1 MKTNTSLCQTQG
13 SLLSQG
19 NNAALTNNPCKLNKL
34 VKPMLSTLFLATAVA
49 VGIPTALAARPTG
62 LPVIDKAYNA
72 KVNQVGSRLTITS
85 DKNKN
90 NALLLWNSFNVNSNK
105 TVEFAID
112 GVQANSKPVS
122 FLNVVTGPGRSN
134 IDGSI
139 LDVNNHN
146 GKVNFYLINPNGIN
160 VSKSAVFINMNQ
172 VYLGTQ
178 KVSQK
183 LLDQFKNGA
192 APAIEMAAL
201 PNNKGMGK
209 VSLIG
214 TVKADNLKIN
224 GSQIVIAD
232 ASNIVTAD
240 RQGSV
245 ELHSSTNR
253 IDVGGAKQDKASFE
267 KRINGSQIV
276 IADASNIVTADRQG
290 SVELHSS
297 TNRIDVGGA
306 KQDKASF
313 EKRSGLNGVSGK
325 QVKASGAHDNGQYVE
340 HFDQK
345 AIYSIPLLDN
355 PYDSNTFDEIAND
368 LNGNY
373 WLADDL
379 VVGANDRLIGDQA
392 FTGKIDGAFHTIKFT
407 GELSKNGQSADYG
420 VFGKLDGA
428 HIANLKVMSEKL
440 VVKDDLKGSKI
451 NLGVVAGTIKDST
464 LHNVEVVDFNYSFAQ
479 GLVSADSALGA
490 LAGKSEGKNTF
501 SNVLS
506 YYDVATQDMLGQKAA
521 LGQLKYIGSLVG
533 NNEGTINTN
542 LLVSGI
548 SQAKSQYKLNA
559 IAMGNKQ
566 DVSSDINSAYDK
578 ALHALMAQGKSK
590 QQAEAEL
597 NSTYAFS
604 LLEQGGKSTVVF
616 GANKG
621 FLKPFFIED
630 FNFTYD
636 GKIHNYE
643 DLVNNEGFKLE
654 NLLSKN
660 NTLNYAQKD
669 AGNYGFNF
677 VTRAENQDLG
687 HEYFFS
693 YQYAGDTWDQSQG
706 GSLALQNRS
715 NRADALMG
723 VGTLNINKKTISLEL
738 KDQTI
743 EHDGKPNLEINRDT
757 INNYD
762 QVIGSLVHGDKI
774 DDLHLS
780 LQLNG
785 STISASANSNNYEVV
800 IKDGVLTKKPAP
812 VPTVHGDK
820 IDDLH
825 LSLQLNG
832 STISASANSNNYEV
846 VIKDGVLT
854 KKPAPVPTPDPLPQ
868 PQPEEKPE
876 VNPNPLPQ
884 EPEFN
889 PQDKPND
896 DSNKS
901 FADLVG
907 AQSKCQNC
915 SHYEQ
920 DKFLPFAWLM
930 DNSYVSLAGLDFSE
944 MVFSYLD
951 PDYDESSI
959 FMPNNNKL
967 VAYNDVDLTM
977 STTKENFKLMNS
989 TVEEHSLAN
998 KLSQLA
1004 MEIKHKAEYVL
1015 SMIANKGEHK
1025 DTLDSSSQ
1033 DLAKAA
1039 NEAPSKQN
1047 ADDLIG

>member
-1 MKTNTSLCQTQG
+1 MKTNTSLCQPQG

-19 NNAALTNNPCKLNKL
+19 NDAAPTNNPCKLNKL

-112 GVQANSKPVS
+112 GVQANTKPVS

-178 KVSQK
+178 KVSKQ
-183 LLDQFKNGA
+183 LLERFKDGA

-214 TVKADNLKIN
+214 TVKADNLKVN

-240 RQGSV
+240 RQGS
-245 ELHSSTNR
+245 
-253 IDVGGAKQDKASFE
+253 I
-267 KRINGSQIV
+267 
-276 IADASNIVTADRQG
+276 
-290 SVELHSS
+290 ELHSS

-355 PYDSNTFDEIAND
+355 PYDSNNFDEISND

-379 VVGANDRLIGDQA
+379 VVGANDRLVGDKA
-392 FTGKIDGAFHTIKFT
+392 FKGEIDGAFHTIKFT
-407 GELSKNGQSADYG
+407 GELSKNGQSSDYG

-451 NLGVVAGTIKDST
+451 NLGAVAGTIKDST

-521 LGQLKYIGSLVG
+521 LGQLQYIGSLVG

-578 ALHALMAQGKSK
+578 ALQALMAQGKSK

-604 LLEQGGKSTVVF
+604 LLEKGGKSTVVF

-660 NTLNYAQKD
+660 NTLHYAQKD

-812 VPTVHGDK
+812 VPT
-820 IDDLH
+820 
-825 LSLQLNG
+825 
-832 STISASANSNNYEV
+832 
-846 VIKDGVLT
+846 
-854 KKPAPVPTPDPLPQ
+854 PDPLPQPQPQPEPQPLPQ

-989 TVEEHSLAN
+989 TLEEHSLAN

-1015 SMIANKGEHK
+1015 SMIAKKGEHK
-1025 DTLDSSSQ
+1025 DTLDSASQ

-1039 NEAPSKQN
+1039 NEAPSKQK

>member
-19 NNAALTNNPCKLNKL
+19 NDAAPTNNPCKLNKL

-112 GVQANSKPVS
+112 GVQANTKPVS

-178 KVSQK
+178 KVSKQ
-183 LLDQFKNGA
+183 LLERFKDGA

-209 VSLIG
+209 VTLIG

-240 RQGSV
+240 RQGS
-245 ELHSSTNR
+245 
-253 IDVGGAKQDKASFE
+253 I
-267 KRINGSQIV
+267 
-276 IADASNIVTADRQG
+276 
-290 SVELHSS
+290 ELHSS

-355 PYDSNTFDEIAND
+355 PYDSNNFYEIAND
-368 LNGNY
+368 LNGKY

-379 VVGANDRLIGDQA
+379 VVEANDRLVGDQA

-451 NLGVVAGTIKDST
+451 NLGAVAGTIKDST

-521 LGQLKYIGSLVG
+521 LGQLQYIGSLVG

-548 SQAKSQYKLNA
+548 SQAKSQYKINA

-578 ALHALMAQGKSK
+578 ALQALMAQGKSK
-590 QQAEAEL
+590 QQAETEL

-636 GKIHNYE
+636 GKHHNYE

-660 NTLNYAQKD
+660 NNLNYAQKD

-677 VTRAENQDLG
+677 VTRVENQDLG

-706 GSLALQNRS
+706 GSLALQNRT

-762 QVIGSLVHGDKI
+762 QVIGSLVR
-774 DDLHLS
+774 
-780 LQLNG
+780 
-785 STISASANSNNYEVV
+785 
-800 IKDGVLTKKPAP
+800 
-812 VPTVHGDK
+812 GDK

-854 KKPAPVPTPDPLPQ
+854 KKPAPVPTPDPLPQPQPQPEPQPLPQ

-989 TVEEHSLAN
+989 TLEEHSLAN

-1015 SMIANKGEHK
+1015 SMIAKKGEHK
-1025 DTLDSSSQ
+1025 DTLDSASQ

>member
-1 MKTNTSLCQTQG
+1 
-13 SLLSQG
+13 
-19 NNAALTNNPCKLNKL
+19 
-34 VKPMLSTLFLATAVA
+34 MLSTLFLATAVA
-49 VGIPTALAARPTG
+49 VGMPTALAARPIG
-62 LPVIDKAYNA
+62 LPVIDKAHNA
-72 KVNQVGSRLTITS
+72 HISQDHTSLTITS
-85 DKNKN
+85 EKDKN
-90 NALLLWNSFNVNSNK
+90 NALLLWKNFNVQGGKSVK
-105 TVEFAID
+105 FAID
-112 GVQANSKPVS
+112 GVQANTKPVS

-134 IDGSI
+134 IDGNVV
-139 LDVNNHN
+139 DVSNIT

-160 VSKSAVFINMNQ
+160 VSESANIANMRS

-183 LLDQFKNGA
+183 FLNQFKNGA

-209 VSLIG
+209 VTLIG
-214 TVKADNLKIN
+214 TVKADNLK
-224 GSQIVIAD
+224 
-232 ASNIVTAD
+232 
-240 RQGSV
+240 
-245 ELHSSTNR
+245 
-253 IDVGGAKQDKASFE
+253 
-267 KRINGSQIV
+267 INGSQIV

-325 QVKASGAHDNGQYVE
+325 QVKASGAHDKDLYVE

-355 PYDSNTFDEIAND
+355 PYDSNNFDEIAND

-379 VVGANDRLIGDQA
+379 VVGANDRLVGDKA

-451 NLGVVAGTIKDST
+451 NLGAVAGTIKDST

-521 LGQLKYIGSLVG
+521 LGQLQYIGSLVG

-578 ALHALMAQGKSK
+578 ALKALMAQGKSK

-660 NTLNYAQKD
+660 NNLNYAQKD

-677 VTRAENQDLG
+677 VTRVENQDLG

-762 QVIGSLVHGDKI
+762 QVIGSLV
-774 DDLHLS
+774 
-780 LQLNG
+780 Q
-785 STISASANSNNYEVV
+785 
-800 IKDGVLTKKPAP
+800 
-812 VPTVHGDK
+812 GDK

-854 KKPAPVPTPDPLPQ
+854 KKPAPVPTPDPLPQPQPQPEPQPLPQ

-1025 DTLDSSSQ
+1025 DTLDSASQ

-1039 NEAPSKQN
+1039 NEAPSKQK
-1047 ADDLIG
+1047 AEDLIG

>member
-1 MKTNTSLCQTQG
+1 
-13 SLLSQG
+13 
-19 NNAALTNNPCKLNKL
+19 
-34 VKPMLSTLFLATAVA
+34 MLSTLFLATAVA
-49 VGIPTALAARPTG
+49 VGMPTALAARPTG
-62 LPVIDKAYNA
+62 LPVIDKAHNA
-72 KVNQVGSRLTITS
+72 HISQDHTSLTITS
-85 DKNKN
+85 EKDKN
-90 NALLLWNSFNVNSNK
+90 NALLLWKNFNVQGGKSVK
-105 TVEFAID
+105 FAID
-112 GVQANSKPVS
+112 GVQANTKPVS

-134 IDGSI
+134 IDGNVV
-139 LDVNNHN
+139 DVSNIT

-160 VSKSAVFINMNQ
+160 VSESANIANMRS

-183 LLDQFKNGA
+183 FLNQFKDGA

-209 VSLIG
+209 VTLIG
-214 TVKADNLKIN
+214 TVKADNLK
-224 GSQIVIAD
+224 
-232 ASNIVTAD
+232 
-240 RQGSV
+240 
-245 ELHSSTNR
+245 
-253 IDVGGAKQDKASFE
+253 
-267 KRINGSQIV
+267 INGSQIV

-325 QVKASGAHDNGQYVE
+325 QVKASGAHDKGQYVE

-345 AIYSIPLLDN
+345 AIYSIPFLDN
-355 PYDSNTFDEIAND
+355 PYDSNNFDEIAND
-368 LNGNY
+368 LNGKY

-379 VVGANDRLIGDQA
+379 VVEANDRLVGDKA
-392 FTGKIDGAFHTIKFT
+392 FKGEIDGAFHTIKFT
-407 GELSKNGQSADYG
+407 GELSKNGQSSDYG

-428 HIANLKVMSEKL
+428 HIANLKFMSEKL

-451 NLGVVAGTIKDST
+451 NLGAVAGTIKDST

-521 LGQLKYIGSLVG
+521 LGQLQYIGSLVG

-578 ALHALMAQGKSK
+578 ALQALMAQGKSK

-604 LLEQGGKSTVVF
+604 LLEKGGKSTVVF

-660 NTLNYAQKD
+660 NNLNYAQKD

-677 VTRAENQDLG
+677 VTRVENQDLG

-706 GSLALQNRS
+706 GSLALQNRT

-743 EHDGKPNLEINRDT
+743 EHDGKPNLEINRNT

-762 QVIGSLVHGDKI
+762 QVIGSLV
-774 DDLHLS
+774 
-780 LQLNG
+780 Q
-785 STISASANSNNYEVV
+785 
-800 IKDGVLTKKPAP
+800 
-812 VPTVHGDK
+812 GDK

-876 VNPNPLPQ
+876 FNPNPLPQ

-1015 SMIANKGEHK
+1015 GMIANKGEHK

>member
-19 NNAALTNNPCKLNKL
+19 NDAAPTNNPCKLNKL

-112 GVQANSKPVS
+112 GVQANTKPVS

-178 KVSQK
+178 KVSQQ
-183 LLDQFKNGA
+183 LLERFKDGA

-209 VSLIG
+209 VTLIG

-240 RQGSV
+240 RQGS
-245 ELHSSTNR
+245 
-253 IDVGGAKQDKASFE
+253 I
-267 KRINGSQIV
+267 
-276 IADASNIVTADRQG
+276 
-290 SVELHSS
+290 ELHSS

-355 PYDSNTFDEIAND
+355 PYDSNNFDEIAND
-368 LNGNY
+368 LNGKY

-379 VVGANDRLIGDQA
+379 VVEANDRLVGDQA

-451 NLGVVAGTIKDST
+451 NLGAVAGTIKDST

-521 LGQLKYIGSLVG
+521 LGQLQYIGSLVG

-578 ALHALMAQGKSK
+578 ALQALMAQGKSK
-590 QQAEAEL
+590 QQAETEL

-706 GSLALQNRS
+706 GSLALQNRT

-812 VPTVHGDK
+812 VPT
-820 IDDLH
+820 
-825 LSLQLNG
+825 
-832 STISASANSNNYEV
+832 
-846 VIKDGVLT
+846 
-854 KKPAPVPTPDPLPQ
+854 PDPLPQPQPQPQPEPQPLPQ

-1025 DTLDSSSQ
+1025 DTLDSVNQ

-1039 NEAPSKQN
+1039 NEAPSKQK

>member
-1 MKTNTSLCQTQG
+1 MKTNPSLCQPQG
-13 SLLSQG
+13 SLLSQV
-19 NNAALTNNPCKLNKL
+19 NDAAPTNNPCKLNKL

-62 LPVIDKAYNA
+62 LPVIDKANNA
-72 KVNQVGSRLTITS
+72 HISQDHTSLTITS
-85 DKNKN
+85 EKDKN
-90 NALLLWNSFNVNSNK
+90 NALLLWKNFNVQGGKSVK
-105 TVEFAID
+105 FAID
-112 GVQANSKPVS
+112 GVQANTKPVS

-134 IDGSI
+134 IDGNVV
-139 LDVNNHN
+139 DVSNIT

-160 VSKSAVFINMNQ
+160 VSESANIANMRS

-178 KVSQK
+178 KVSQQ
-183 LLDQFKNGA
+183 LLDRFKDGA

-209 VSLIG
+209 VTLIG

-240 RQGSV
+240 RQGS
-245 ELHSSTNR
+245 
-253 IDVGGAKQDKASFE
+253 I
-267 KRINGSQIV
+267 
-276 IADASNIVTADRQG
+276 
-290 SVELHSS
+290 ELHSS

-355 PYDSNTFDEIAND
+355 PYDSNNFDEIAND
-368 LNGNY
+368 LNGKY

-379 VVGANDRLIGDQA
+379 VVEANDRLIGDQA

-451 NLGVVAGTIKDST
+451 NLGAVAGTIKDST

-521 LGQLKYIGSLVG
+521 LGQLQYIGSLVG

-578 ALHALMAQGKSK
+578 ALKALMAQGKSK

-660 NTLNYAQKD
+660 NNLNYAQKD

-743 EHDGKPNLEINRDT
+743 EHDGKPNLEINRNT

-762 QVIGSLVHGDKI
+762 QVIGSLVK
-774 DDLHLS
+774 
-780 LQLNG
+780 
-785 STISASANSNNYEVV
+785 
-800 IKDGVLTKKPAP
+800 
-812 VPTVHGDK
+812 GDK

-868 PQPEEKPE
+868 PQPQPEPQPLPQPQPEEKPE

-889 PQDKPND
+889 PQYKPND

-1015 SMIANKGEHK
+1015 SMIANKVEHK
-1025 DTLDSSSQ
+1025 DTLDSASQ

-1039 NEAPSKQN
+1039 NEAPRKQK

>member
-1 MKTNTSLCQTQG
+1 MKTNTPLCQTQG
-13 SLLSQG
+13 SLLSKG
-19 NNAALTNNPCKLNKL
+19 NDAALTNNPCKLNKL

-49 VGIPTALAARPTG
+49 VGMPTALAARPTG
-62 LPVIDKAYNA
+62 LPVIDKANNA
-72 KVNQVGSRLTITS
+72 HISQDHTSLTITS
-85 DKNKN
+85 EKDKN
-90 NALLLWNSFNVNSNK
+90 NALLLWKNFNVQGGKSVK
-105 TVEFAID
+105 FAID
-112 GVQANSKPVS
+112 GVQANTKPVS

-134 IDGSI
+134 IDGNVV
-139 LDVNNHN
+139 DVSNIT

-160 VSKSAVFINMNQ
+160 VSESANIANMRS

-183 LLDQFKNGA
+183 FLNQFKDGA

-209 VSLIG
+209 VTLIG

-267 KRINGSQIV
+267 KR
-276 IADASNIVTADRQG
+276 
-290 SVELHSS
+290 
-297 TNRIDVGGA
+297 
-306 KQDKASF
+306 
-313 EKRSGLNGVSGK
+313 SGLKGVSGK
-325 QVKASGAHDNGQYVE
+325 QVKASGAHDKGEYVE
-340 HFDQK
+340 HFGQK
-345 AIYSIPLLDN
+345 AIYSIPLLDD
-355 PYDSNTFDEIAND
+355 PYDSNNFDEIAND

-379 VVGANDRLIGDQA
+379 VVGANNRLMGDQA

-451 NLGVVAGTIKDST
+451 NLGAVAGTIKDST

-490 LAGKSEGKNTF
+490 LAGKSEGNNTF

-521 LGQLKYIGSLVG
+521 LGQLQNIGSLVG

-548 SQAKSQYKLNA
+548 SQAKSQYQLNA

-578 ALHALMAQGKSK
+578 ALQALMAQGKSK

-636 GKIHNYE
+636 GKHHNYE

-660 NTLNYAQKD
+660 NSLSYAQKD

-677 VTRAENQDLG
+677 VTRSENQDLG

-706 GSLALQNRS
+706 GSLALQNRT

-762 QVIGSLVHGDKI
+762 QVIGSLV
-774 DDLHLS
+774 
-780 LQLNG
+780 Q
-785 STISASANSNNYEVV
+785 
-800 IKDGVLTKKPAP
+800 
-812 VPTVHGDK
+812 GDK

-854 KKPAPVPTPDPLPQ
+854 KKPAPVPTPDPLPQPQPQPQPEPQPLPQ

-944 MVFSYLD
+944 MVISYLD
-951 PDYDESSI
+951 PDYDDSSI
-959 FMPNNNKL
+959 FMPNTNKL

-977 STTKENFKLMNS
+977 STTNENFKLMNS
-989 TVEEHSLAN
+989 TLEEHSLAN

-1025 DTLDSSSQ
+1025 DTLDSASQ

-1039 NEAPSKQN
+1039 NEAPSKQK

>member
-1 MKTNTSLCQTQG
+1 MKTNTSLCQPQG

-19 NNAALTNNPCKLNKL
+19 NDAAPTNNPCKLNKL

-112 GVQANSKPVS
+112 GVQANTKPVS

-178 KVSQK
+178 KVSKQ
-183 LLDQFKNGA
+183 LLERFKDGA

-209 VSLIG
+209 VTLIG
-214 TVKADNLKIN
+214 TVKADNLK
-224 GSQIVIAD
+224 V
-232 ASNIVTAD
+232 
-240 RQGSV
+240 
-245 ELHSSTNR
+245 
-253 IDVGGAKQDKASFE
+253 
-267 KRINGSQIV
+267 NGSQIV

-313 EKRSGLNGVSGK
+313 EKRSGLMGVSGK
-325 QVKASGAHDNGQYVE
+325 QVKASGAHDQGEYVE

-355 PYDSNTFDEIAND
+355 PYDSNNFDEIAND
-368 LNGNY
+368 LNGKY

-379 VVGANDRLIGDQA
+379 VVEANDRLVGDKA
-392 FTGKIDGAFHTIKFT
+392 FKGEIDGAFHTIKFT
-407 GELSKNGQSADYG
+407 GELSKNGQSSDYG

-428 HIANLKVMSEKL
+428 HIANLKFMSEKL

-451 NLGVVAGTIKDST
+451 NLGAVAGTIKDST

-506 YYDVATQDMLGQKAA
+506 YYDVATQDILGQKAA
-521 LGQLKYIGSLVG
+521 LGQLQYIGSLVG

-548 SQAKSQYKLNA
+548 SHAKSQYKLNA

-660 NTLNYAQKD
+660 NNLNYAQKD

-677 VTRAENQDLG
+677 VTRVENQDLG

-812 VPTVHGDK
+812 VPT
-820 IDDLH
+820 
-825 LSLQLNG
+825 
-832 STISASANSNNYEV
+832 
-846 VIKDGVLT
+846 
-854 KKPAPVPTPDPLPQ
+854 PDPLPQPLPQPQPEPQPLPQ

-1015 SMIANKGEHK
+1015 SMITNKGEHK
-1025 DTLDSSSQ
+1025 DTLDSASQ

-1039 NEAPSKQN
+1039 NEAPSKQK

>member
-1 MKTNTSLCQTQG
+1 MKTNTSLCQPQG
-13 SLLSQG
+13 SLLSKG
-19 NNAALTNNPCKLNKL
+19 NDAAPTNNPCKLNKL

-62 LPVIDKAYNA
+62 LPVIDKANNA
-72 KVNQVGSRLTITS
+72 HISQDHTSLTITS
-85 DKNKN
+85 EKDKN
-90 NALLLWNSFNVNSNK
+90 NALLLWKNFNVQGGKSVK
-105 TVEFAID
+105 FAID
-112 GVQANSKPVS
+112 GVQANTKPVS

-134 IDGSI
+134 IDGNVV
-139 LDVNNHN
+139 DVSNIT

-160 VSKSAVFINMNQ
+160 VSESANIANMRS

-183 LLDQFKNGA
+183 FLNQFKDGA

-209 VSLIG
+209 VTLIG

-240 RQGSV
+240 RQGS
-245 ELHSSTNR
+245 
-253 IDVGGAKQDKASFE
+253 I
-267 KRINGSQIV
+267 
-276 IADASNIVTADRQG
+276 
-290 SVELHSS
+290 ELHSS

-355 PYDSNTFDEIAND
+355 PYDSNNFDEIAND
-368 LNGNY
+368 LNGKY

-379 VVGANDRLIGDQA
+379 VVEANDRLVGDKA

-451 NLGVVAGTIKDST
+451 NLGAVAGTIKDST

-521 LGQLKYIGSLVG
+521 LGQLQYIGSLVG

-578 ALHALMAQGKSK
+578 ALQALMAQGKSK
-590 QQAEAEL
+590 QQAETEL

-636 GKIHNYE
+636 GKHHNYE

-660 NTLNYAQKD
+660 NNLNYAQKD

-706 GSLALQNRS
+706 GSLALQNRT

-743 EHDGKPNLEINRDT
+743 EHDGKPNLEINRNT

-762 QVIGSLVHGDKI
+762 QVIGSLV
-774 DDLHLS
+774 
-780 LQLNG
+780 Q
-785 STISASANSNNYEVV
+785 
-800 IKDGVLTKKPAP
+800 
-812 VPTVHGDK
+812 GDK

-854 KKPAPVPTPDPLPQ
+854 KKPAPVPTPDPLPQPQPQPQPEPQPLPQ

-989 TVEEHSLAN
+989 TLEEHSLAN

-1015 SMIANKGEHK
+1015 SMITNKVEHK
-1025 DTLDSSSQ
+1025 DTLDSASQ

-1039 NEAPSKQN
+1039 NEAPSKQK

>member
-19 NNAALTNNPCKLNKL
+19 NDAAPTNNPCKLNKL

-72 KVNQVGSRLTITS
+72 HIRQDHTSLTITS
-85 DKNKN
+85 EKDKN
-90 NALLLWNSFNVNSNK
+90 NALLLWKNFNVQGGKSVK
-105 TVEFAID
+105 FAID
-112 GVQANSKPVS
+112 GVQANTKPVS

-134 IDGSI
+134 IDGNI
-139 LDVNNHN
+139 VDVSNIT

-160 VSKSAVFINMNQ
+160 VSESANIANMRS

-178 KVSQK
+178 KVSQQ
-183 LLDQFKNGA
+183 LLERFKDGA

-209 VSLIG
+209 VTLIG

-240 RQGSV
+240 RQGS
-245 ELHSSTNR
+245 
-253 IDVGGAKQDKASFE
+253 I
-267 KRINGSQIV
+267 
-276 IADASNIVTADRQG
+276 
-290 SVELHSS
+290 ELHSS

-355 PYDSNTFDEIAND
+355 PYDSNNFDEIAND
-368 LNGNY
+368 LNGKY

-379 VVGANDRLIGDQA
+379 VLDANDRLIGDQA

-407 GELSKNGQSADYG
+407 GELSKNGKSADYG

-451 NLGVVAGTIKDST
+451 NLGAVAGTIKDST

-521 LGQLKYIGSLVG
+521 LGQLQYIGSLVG

-604 LLEQGGKSTVVF
+604 LLEQGGKSTIVF

-636 GKIHNYE
+636 GKHHNYE

-660 NTLNYAQKD
+660 NNLNYAQKD

-677 VTRAENQDLG
+677 VTRVENQDLG

-706 GSLALQNRS
+706 GSLALQNRT

-812 VPTVHGDK
+812 VPT
-820 IDDLH
+820 
-825 LSLQLNG
+825 
-832 STISASANSNNYEV
+832 
-846 VIKDGVLT
+846 
-854 KKPAPVPTPDPLPQ
+854 PDPLPQPQPQPEPQPLPQ

-989 TVEEHSLAN
+989 TLEEHSLAN

-1025 DTLDSSSQ
+1025 DTLDSASQ

>member
-19 NNAALTNNPCKLNKL
+19 NDAAPTNNPCKLNKL

-49 VGIPTALAARPTG
+49 VGMPTALAARPTG

-112 GVQANSKPVS
+112 GVQANTKPVS

-178 KVSQK
+178 KVSQQ
-183 LLDQFKNGA
+183 LLERFKDGA

-209 VSLIG
+209 VTLIG
-214 TVKADNLKIN
+214 TVKADNLK
-224 GSQIVIAD
+224 V
-232 ASNIVTAD
+232 
-240 RQGSV
+240 
-245 ELHSSTNR
+245 
-253 IDVGGAKQDKASFE
+253 
-267 KRINGSQIV
+267 NGSQIV

-325 QVKASGAHDNGQYVE
+325 QVKASGAHDQGEYVE

-355 PYDSNTFDEIAND
+355 PYDSNNFDEIAND
-368 LNGNY
+368 LNGKY

-379 VVGANDRLIGDQA
+379 VVEANDRLIGDQA

-451 NLGVVAGTIKDST
+451 NLGAVAGTIKDST

-521 LGQLKYIGSLVG
+521 LGQLQYIGSLVG

-548 SQAKSQYKLNA
+548 SQPKSQYKLNA

-578 ALHALMAQGKSK
+578 ALKALMAQGKSK

-660 NTLNYAQKD
+660 NNLNYAQKD

-677 VTRAENQDLG
+677 VTRVENQDLG

-785 STISASANSNNYEVV
+785 SA
-800 IKDGVLTKKPAP
+800 
-812 VPTVHGDK
+812 
-820 IDDLH
+820 
-825 LSLQLNG
+825 
-832 STISASANSNNYEV
+832 ISASANSNNYEV

-854 KKPAPVPTPDPLPQ
+854 KKPAPVPTPDPLPQPQPQPQPEPQPLPQ

-989 TVEEHSLAN
+989 TLEEHSLAN

-1039 NEAPSKQN
+1039 NEAPSKQK

>member
-1 MKTNTSLCQTQG
+1 MKTNTSLCQPQG

-19 NNAALTNNPCKLNKL
+19 NDAAPTNNPCKLNKL

-49 VGIPTALAARPTG
+49 VGMPTALAARPTG
-62 LPVIDKAYNA
+62 LPVIDKANNA
-72 KVNQVGSRLTITS
+72 HISQDHTSLTITS
-85 DKNKN
+85 EKDKN
-90 NALLLWNSFNVNSNK
+90 NALLLWKNFNVQGGKSVK
-105 TVEFAID
+105 FAID
-112 GVQANSKPVS
+112 GVQANTKPVS

-134 IDGSI
+134 IDGNVV
-139 LDVNNHN
+139 DVSNIT

-160 VSKSAVFINMNQ
+160 VSESANIANMRS

-183 LLDQFKNGA
+183 FLNQFKDGA

-209 VSLIG
+209 VTLIG
-214 TVKADNLKIN
+214 TVKADNLK
-224 GSQIVIAD
+224 V
-232 ASNIVTAD
+232 
-240 RQGSV
+240 
-245 ELHSSTNR
+245 
-253 IDVGGAKQDKASFE
+253 
-267 KRINGSQIV
+267 NGSQIV

-355 PYDSNTFDEIAND
+355 PYDSNNFDEIAND
-368 LNGNY
+368 LNGKY

-379 VVGANDRLIGDQA
+379 VVEANDRLIGDQA

-451 NLGVVAGTIKDST
+451 NLGAVAGTIKDST

-521 LGQLKYIGSLVG
+521 LGQLQYIGSLVG

-578 ALHALMAQGKSK
+578 ALQALMAQGKSK
-590 QQAEAEL
+590 QQAETEL

-660 NTLNYAQKD
+660 NNLNYAQKD

-677 VTRAENQDLG
+677 VTRVENQDLG

-706 GSLALQNRS
+706 GSLALQNRT

-812 VPTVHGDK
+812 VPT
-820 IDDLH
+820 
-825 LSLQLNG
+825 
-832 STISASANSNNYEV
+832 
-846 VIKDGVLT
+846 
-854 KKPAPVPTPDPLPQ
+854 PDPLPQPQPQPQPEPQPLPQ

-977 STTKENFKLMNS
+977 STTKEIFKLMNS
-989 TVEEHSLAN
+989 TLEEHSLAN

-1039 NEAPSKQN
+1039 NEASSKQN

>member
-1 MKTNTSLCQTQG
+1 
-13 SLLSQG
+13 
-19 NNAALTNNPCKLNKL
+19 
-34 VKPMLSTLFLATAVA
+34 MLSTLFLATAVA
-49 VGIPTALAARPTG
+49 VGMPTALAARPTG
-62 LPVIDKAYNA
+62 LPVIDKANNA
-72 KVNQVGSRLTITS
+72 HISQDHTSLTITS
-85 DKNKN
+85 EKDKN
-90 NALLLWNSFNVNSNK
+90 NALLLWKNFNVQGGKSVK
-105 TVEFAID
+105 FAID
-112 GVQANSKPVS
+112 GVQANTKPVS

-134 IDGSI
+134 IDGNVV
-139 LDVNNHN
+139 DVSNIT

-160 VSKSAVFINMNQ
+160 VSESANIANMRS

-178 KVSQK
+178 KVSKQ
-183 LLDQFKNGA
+183 LLERFKDGA

-209 VSLIG
+209 VTLIG
-214 TVKADNLKIN
+214 TVKADNLK
-224 GSQIVIAD
+224 
-232 ASNIVTAD
+232 
-240 RQGSV
+240 
-245 ELHSSTNR
+245 
-253 IDVGGAKQDKASFE
+253 
-267 KRINGSQIV
+267 INGSQIV

-325 QVKASGAHDNGQYVE
+325 QVKASGAHDKGEYVE

-355 PYDSNTFDEIAND
+355 PYDSNNFDEIAND
-368 LNGNY
+368 LNGKY

-379 VVGANDRLIGDQA
+379 VLDANDRLIGDQA
-392 FTGKIDGAFHTIKFT
+392 FKGEIDGAFHTIKFT

-451 NLGVVAGTIKDST
+451 NLGAVAGTIKDST
-464 LHNVEVVDFNYSFAQ
+464 LNNVEVVDFNYSFAQ

-521 LGQLKYIGSLVG
+521 LGQLQYIGSLVG

-578 ALHALMAQGKSK
+578 ALQALMAQGKSK

-660 NTLNYAQKD
+660 NNLNYAQKD

-677 VTRAENQDLG
+677 VTRVENQDLG

-706 GSLALQNRS
+706 GSLALQNRT

-762 QVIGSLVHGDKI
+762 QVIGSLVR
-774 DDLHLS
+774 
-780 LQLNG
+780 
-785 STISASANSNNYEVV
+785 
-800 IKDGVLTKKPAP
+800 
-812 VPTVHGDK
+812 GDK

-854 KKPAPVPTPDPLPQ
+854 KKPAPVPTPDPLPQPQPQPQPEPQPLPQ

-1015 SMIANKGEHK
+1015 GMIANKGEHK

>member
-1 MKTNTSLCQTQG
+1 MKTNTSLCLPQG
-13 SLLSQG
+13 SLLSQV
-19 NNAALTNNPCKLNKL
+19 NDAAPTNNPCKLNKL

-112 GVQANSKPVS
+112 GVQANTKPVS

-178 KVSQK
+178 KVSKQ
-183 LLDQFKNGA
+183 LLERFKDGA

-209 VSLIG
+209 VTLIG
-214 TVKADNLKIN
+214 TVKADNLKVN

-240 RQGSV
+240 RQGS
-245 ELHSSTNR
+245 
-253 IDVGGAKQDKASFE
+253 I
-267 KRINGSQIV
+267 
-276 IADASNIVTADRQG
+276 
-290 SVELHSS
+290 ELHSS

-355 PYDSNTFDEIAND
+355 PYDSNNFDEISND

-379 VVGANDRLIGDQA
+379 VVGANDRLVGDKA
-392 FTGKIDGAFHTIKFT
+392 FKGEIDGAFHTIKFT
-407 GELSKNGQSADYG
+407 GELSKNGQSSDYG

-428 HIANLKVMSEKL
+428 HIANLKFMSEKL

-451 NLGVVAGTIKDST
+451 NLGAVAGTIKDST

-521 LGQLKYIGSLVG
+521 LGQLQYIGSLVG

-578 ALHALMAQGKSK
+578 ALQALMAQGKSK

-604 LLEQGGKSTVVF
+604 LLEKGGKSTVVF

-660 NTLNYAQKD
+660 NTLHYAQKD

-677 VTRAENQDLG
+677 VTRVENQDLG

-743 EHDGKPNLEINRDT
+743 EHDGKPNLEINRNT

-762 QVIGSLVHGDKI
+762 QVIGSLVK
-774 DDLHLS
+774 
-780 LQLNG
+780 
-785 STISASANSNNYEVV
+785 
-800 IKDGVLTKKPAP
+800 
-812 VPTVHGDK
+812 GDK

-1039 NEAPSKQN
+1039 NEAPSKQK

>member
-1 MKTNTSLCQTQG
+1 MKTNTSLCQPQG

-19 NNAALTNNPCKLNKL
+19 NDAAPTNNPCKLNKL

-49 VGIPTALAARPTG
+49 VGMPTALAARPTG

-112 GVQANSKPVS
+112 GVQANTKPVS

-183 LLDQFKNGA
+183 LLDQFKDGA

-209 VSLIG
+209 VTLIG
-214 TVKADNLKIN
+214 TVKADNLK
-224 GSQIVIAD
+224 
-232 ASNIVTAD
+232 
-240 RQGSV
+240 
-245 ELHSSTNR
+245 
-253 IDVGGAKQDKASFE
+253 
-267 KRINGSQIV
+267 INGSQIV

-355 PYDSNTFDEIAND
+355 PYDSNNFDEIAND
-368 LNGNY
+368 LNGKY

-379 VVGANDRLIGDQA
+379 VVEANDRLVGDKA
-392 FTGKIDGAFHTIKFT
+392 FKGEIDGAFHTIKFT

-451 NLGVVAGTIKDST
+451 NLGAVAGTIKDST

-521 LGQLKYIGSLVG
+521 LGQLQYIGSLVG

-590 QQAEAEL
+590 QQAETEL

-660 NTLNYAQKD
+660 NNLNYAQKD

-677 VTRAENQDLG
+677 VTRVENQDLG

-706 GSLALQNRS
+706 GSLALQNRT

-743 EHDGKPNLEINRDT
+743 EHDGKPNLEINRNT

-762 QVIGSLVHGDKI
+762 QVIGSLV
-774 DDLHLS
+774 
-780 LQLNG
+780 Q
-785 STISASANSNNYEVV
+785 
-800 IKDGVLTKKPAP
+800 
-812 VPTVHGDK
+812 GDK

-854 KKPAPVPTPDPLPQ
+854 KKPAPVPTPDPLPQPQPQPEPQPLPQ

-1025 DTLDSSSQ
+1025 DTLDSASQ

-1039 NEAPSKQN
+1039 NEAPSKQK

>member
-1 MKTNTSLCQTQG
+1 MKTNTSLCQPQG
-13 SLLSQG
+13 SLLSQV
-19 NNAALTNNPCKLNKL
+19 NDAAPTNNPCKLNKL

-49 VGIPTALAARPTG
+49 VGMPTALAARPTG
-62 LPVIDKAYNA
+62 LPVIDKANNA
-72 KVNQVGSRLTITS
+72 HISQDHTSLTITS
-85 DKNKN
+85 EKDKN
-90 NALLLWNSFNVNSNK
+90 NALLLWKNFNVQGGKSVK
-105 TVEFAID
+105 FAID
-112 GVQANSKPVS
+112 GVQANTKPVS

-134 IDGSI
+134 IDGNVV
-139 LDVNNHN
+139 DVSNIT

-160 VSKSAVFINMNQ
+160 VSESANIANMRS

-267 KRINGSQIV
+267 KR
-276 IADASNIVTADRQG
+276 
-290 SVELHSS
+290 
-297 TNRIDVGGA
+297 
-306 KQDKASF
+306 
-313 EKRSGLNGVSGK
+313 SGLKGVSGK

-355 PYDSNTFDEIAND
+355 PYDSNNFDEIAND

-392 FTGKIDGAFHTIKFT
+392 FTGEIDGAFHTIKFT

-440 VVKDDLKGSKI
+440 VVKGDLKGSKI
-451 NLGVVAGTIKDST
+451 NLGAVAGTIKDST

-521 LGQLKYIGSLVG
+521 LGQLQYIGSLVG

-578 ALHALMAQGKSK
+578 ALQALMAQGKSK
-590 QQAEAEL
+590 QQAETEL

-660 NTLNYAQKD
+660 NNLNYAQKD

-677 VTRAENQDLG
+677 VTRVENQDLG

-812 VPTVHGDK
+812 VPT
-820 IDDLH
+820 
-825 LSLQLNG
+825 
-832 STISASANSNNYEV
+832 
-846 VIKDGVLT
+846 
-854 KKPAPVPTPDPLPQ
+854 PDPLPQPQPQPQPEPQPLPQ

-920 DKFLPFAWLM
+920 DKFLPFARLM

-989 TVEEHSLAN
+989 TLEEHSLAN

-1039 NEAPSKQN
+1039 NEAPSKQK

>member
-19 NNAALTNNPCKLNKL
+19 NDAAPTNNPCKLNKL

-72 KVNQVGSRLTITS
+72 HIRQDHTSLTITS
-85 DKNKN
+85 EKDKN
-90 NALLLWNSFNVNSNK
+90 NALLLWKNFNVQGGKSVK
-105 TVEFAID
+105 FAID
-112 GVQANSKPVS
+112 GVQANTKPVS

-134 IDGSI
+134 IDGNI
-139 LDVNNHN
+139 VDVSNIT

-160 VSKSAVFINMNQ
+160 VSESANIANMRS

-178 KVSQK
+178 KVSQQ
-183 LLDQFKNGA
+183 LLERFKDGA

-209 VSLIG
+209 VTLIG

-240 RQGSV
+240 RQGS
-245 ELHSSTNR
+245 
-253 IDVGGAKQDKASFE
+253 I
-267 KRINGSQIV
+267 
-276 IADASNIVTADRQG
+276 
-290 SVELHSS
+290 ELHSS

-355 PYDSNTFDEIAND
+355 PYDSNNFDEIAND
-368 LNGNY
+368 LNGKY

-379 VVGANDRLIGDQA
+379 VLDANDRLIGDQA

-407 GELSKNGQSADYG
+407 GELSKNGKSADYG

-451 NLGVVAGTIKDST
+451 NLGAVAGTIKDST

-521 LGQLKYIGSLVG
+521 LGQLQYIGSLVG

-578 ALHALMAQGKSK
+578 ALQALMAQGKSK
-590 QQAEAEL
+590 QQAETEL

-706 GSLALQNRS
+706 GSLALQNRT

-743 EHDGKPNLEINRDT
+743 EHDGKPNLEINRNT

-762 QVIGSLVHGDKI
+762 QVIGSLV
-774 DDLHLS
+774 
-780 LQLNG
+780 Q
-785 STISASANSNNYEVV
+785 
-800 IKDGVLTKKPAP
+800 
-812 VPTVHGDK
+812 GDK

-854 KKPAPVPTPDPLPQ
+854 KKPAPVPTPDPLPQPQPQPQPEPQPLPQ

-977 STTKENFKLMNS
+977 STTNENFKLMNS
-989 TVEEHSLAN
+989 TLEEHSLAN

-1025 DTLDSSSQ
+1025 DTLDSSNQ

-1039 NEAPSKQN
+1039 NEAPSKQK

>member
-13 SLLSQG
+13 SLLSQV
-19 NNAALTNNPCKLNKL
+19 NDAAPTNNPCKLNKL

-49 VGIPTALAARPTG
+49 VGMPTALAARPTG
-62 LPVIDKAYNA
+62 LPVIDKANNA
-72 KVNQVGSRLTITS
+72 HISQDHTSLTITS
-85 DKNKN
+85 EKDKN
-90 NALLLWNSFNVNSNK
+90 NALLLWKNFNVPGGKSVK
-105 TVEFAID
+105 FAID
-112 GVQANSKPVS
+112 GVQANTKPVS

-134 IDGSI
+134 IDGNVV
-139 LDVNNHN
+139 DVSNIT

-160 VSKSAVFINMNQ
+160 VSESANIANMRS

-267 KRINGSQIV
+267 KR
-276 IADASNIVTADRQG
+276 
-290 SVELHSS
+290 
-297 TNRIDVGGA
+297 
-306 KQDKASF
+306 
-313 EKRSGLNGVSGK
+313 SGLNGVSGK
-325 QVKASGAHDNGQYVE
+325 QVKASGAHDKGQYVE

-355 PYDSNTFDEIAND
+355 PYDSNNFDEIAND
-368 LNGNY
+368 LNGKY

-379 VVGANDRLIGDQA
+379 VVEANDRLVGDKA
-392 FTGKIDGAFHTIKFT
+392 FKGEIDGAFHTIKFT

-451 NLGVVAGTIKDST
+451 NLGAVAGTIKDST

-521 LGQLKYIGSLVG
+521 LGQLQYIGSLVG

-578 ALHALMAQGKSK
+578 ALQALMAQGKSK
-590 QQAEAEL
+590 QQAETEL

-660 NTLNYAQKD
+660 NTLHYAQKD

-706 GSLALQNRS
+706 GSLALQNRT

-762 QVIGSLVHGDKI
+762 QVIGSLVR
-774 DDLHLS
+774 
-780 LQLNG
+780 
-785 STISASANSNNYEVV
+785 
-800 IKDGVLTKKPAP
+800 
-812 VPTVHGDK
+812 GDK

-854 KKPAPVPTPDPLPQ
+854 KKPAPVPTPDPLPQPQPQPEPQPLPQ

-977 STTKENFKLMNS
+977 STTNENFKLMNS

-1015 SMIANKGEHK
+1015 SMITNNVEHK
-1025 DTLDSSSQ
+1025 DTLDSASQ

-1039 NEAPSKQN
+1039 NEAPSKQK

>member
-1 MKTNTSLCQTQG
+1 MKTNTSLCQPQG
-13 SLLSQG
+13 SLLSQV
-19 NNAALTNNPCKLNKL
+19 NDAAPTNNPCKLNKL

-62 LPVIDKAYNA
+62 LPVIDKANNA
-72 KVNQVGSRLTITS
+72 HISQDHTSLTITS
-85 DKNKN
+85 EKDKN
-90 NALLLWNSFNVNSNK
+90 NALLLWKNFNVQGGKSVK
-105 TVEFAID
+105 FAID
-112 GVQANSKPVS
+112 GVQANTKPVS

-134 IDGSI
+134 IDGNVV
-139 LDVNNHN
+139 DVSNIT

-160 VSKSAVFINMNQ
+160 VSESANIANMRS

-183 LLDQFKNGA
+183 FLNQFKNGA

-209 VSLIG
+209 VTLIG
-214 TVKADNLKIN
+214 TVKADNLK
-224 GSQIVIAD
+224 V
-232 ASNIVTAD
+232 
-240 RQGSV
+240 
-245 ELHSSTNR
+245 
-253 IDVGGAKQDKASFE
+253 
-267 KRINGSQIV
+267 NGSQIV

-355 PYDSNTFDEIAND
+355 PYDSNNFDEIAND

-379 VVGANDRLIGDQA
+379 VVGANDRLVGDKA

-451 NLGVVAGTIKDST
+451 NLGAVAGTIKDST
-464 LHNVEVVDFNYSFAQ
+464 LHNVEVVDFNYSFTQ

-521 LGQLKYIGSLVG
+521 LGQLQYIGSLVG

-548 SQAKSQYKLNA
+548 SKAKSQYKLNA

-578 ALHALMAQGKSK
+578 ALKALMAQGKSK
-590 QQAEAEL
+590 QQAETEL

-762 QVIGSLVHGDKI
+762 QVIGSLV
-774 DDLHLS
+774 
-780 LQLNG
+780 Q
-785 STISASANSNNYEVV
+785 
-800 IKDGVLTKKPAP
+800 
-812 VPTVHGDK
+812 GDK

-854 KKPAPVPTPDPLPQ
+854 KKPAPVPTPDPLPQPQPQPQPEPQPLPQ

-989 TVEEHSLAN
+989 TLEEHSLAN

>member
-1 MKTNTSLCQTQG
+1 MKTNTSICQTQG
-13 SLLSQG
+13 SLLSKG
-19 NNAALTNNPCKLNKL
+19 DNAALTNNPCKLNKL

-112 GVQANSKPVS
+112 GVQANTKPVS

-178 KVSQK
+178 KVSQQ
-183 LLDQFKNGA
+183 LLERFKDGA

-209 VSLIG
+209 VTLIG
-214 TVKADNLKIN
+214 TVKADNLK
-224 GSQIVIAD
+224 
-232 ASNIVTAD
+232 
-240 RQGSV
+240 
-245 ELHSSTNR
+245 
-253 IDVGGAKQDKASFE
+253 
-267 KRINGSQIV
+267 INGSQIV

-355 PYDSNTFDEIAND
+355 PYDSNNFDEIAND

-379 VVGANDRLIGDQA
+379 VVGANDRLVGDQA

-451 NLGVVAGTIKDST
+451 NLGAVAGTIKDST

-521 LGQLKYIGSLVG
+521 LGQLQYIGSLVG

-578 ALHALMAQGKSK
+578 ALKALMAQGKSK

-660 NTLNYAQKD
+660 NNLNYAQKD

-677 VTRAENQDLG
+677 VTRVENQDLG

-706 GSLALQNRS
+706 GSLALQNRT

-743 EHDGKPNLEINRDT
+743 EHDGKPNLEINRNT

-762 QVIGSLVHGDKI
+762 QVIGSLVRGDKI

-785 STISASANSNNYEVV
+785 SA
-800 IKDGVLTKKPAP
+800 
-812 VPTVHGDK
+812 
-820 IDDLH
+820 
-825 LSLQLNG
+825 
-832 STISASANSNNYEV
+832 ISASANSNNYEV

-854 KKPAPVPTPDPLPQ
+854 KKPAPVPTPDPLPQPQPQPEPQPLPQ

-989 TVEEHSLAN
+989 TLEEHSLAN

-1039 NEAPSKQN
+1039 NEAPSKQK

>member
-19 NNAALTNNPCKLNKL
+19 NDAAPTNNPCKLNKL

-49 VGIPTALAARPTG
+49 VGMPTALAARPTG
-62 LPVIDKAYNA
+62 LPVIDKANNA
-72 KVNQVGSRLTITS
+72 HISQDHTSLTITS
-85 DKNKN
+85 EKDKN
-90 NALLLWNSFNVNSNK
+90 NALLLWKNFNVQGGKSVK
-105 TVEFAID
+105 FAID
-112 GVQANSKPVS
+112 GVQANTKPVS

-134 IDGSI
+134 IDGNVV
-139 LDVNNHN
+139 DVSNIT

-160 VSKSAVFINMNQ
+160 VSESANIANMRS

-183 LLDQFKNGA
+183 FLNQFKDGA
-192 APAIEMAAL
+192 APAIDMAAL

-209 VSLIG
+209 VTLIG
-214 TVKADNLKIN
+214 TVKADNLK
-224 GSQIVIAD
+224 
-232 ASNIVTAD
+232 
-240 RQGSV
+240 
-245 ELHSSTNR
+245 
-253 IDVGGAKQDKASFE
+253 
-267 KRINGSQIV
+267 INGSQIV

-325 QVKASGAHDNGQYVE
+325 QVKASGAHDKGQYVE

-355 PYDSNTFDEIAND
+355 PYDSNNFDEIAND
-368 LNGNY
+368 LNGKY

-379 VVGANDRLIGDQA
+379 VVGANDRLVGDKA
-392 FTGKIDGAFHTIKFT
+392 FKGEIDGAFHTIKFT

-451 NLGVVAGTIKDST
+451 NLGAVAGTIKDST

-521 LGQLKYIGSLVG
+521 LGQLQYIGSLVG

-548 SQAKSQYKLNA
+548 SKAKSQYKLNA

-578 ALHALMAQGKSK
+578 ALKALMAQGKSK
-590 QQAEAEL
+590 QQADAEL

-706 GSLALQNRS
+706 GSLALQNRT

-762 QVIGSLVHGDKI
+762 QVIGSLVK
-774 DDLHLS
+774 
-780 LQLNG
+780 
-785 STISASANSNNYEVV
+785 
-800 IKDGVLTKKPAP
+800 
-812 VPTVHGDK
+812 GDK

-854 KKPAPVPTPDPLPQ
+854 KKPAPVPTPDPLPQPQPQPEPQPLPQ

-1025 DTLDSSSQ
+1025 DTLDSASQ

-1039 NEAPSKQN
+1039 NEAPSKQK
-1047 ADDLIG
+1047 AEDLIG

>member
-19 NNAALTNNPCKLNKL
+19 NDAAPTNNPCKLNKL

-62 LPVIDKAYNA
+62 LPVIDKTYNA
-72 KVNQVGSRLTITS
+72 HISQDHTSLTITS
-85 DKNKN
+85 EKDKN
-90 NALLLWNSFNVNSNK
+90 NALLLWKNFNVQGGKSVK
-105 TVEFAID
+105 FAID
-112 GVQANSKPVS
+112 GVQANTKPVS

-134 IDGSI
+134 IDGNI
-139 LDVNNHN
+139 VDVSNIT

-160 VSKSAVFINMNQ
+160 VSESANIANMRS

-209 VSLIG
+209 VTLIG

-267 KRINGSQIV
+267 KR
-276 IADASNIVTADRQG
+276 
-290 SVELHSS
+290 
-297 TNRIDVGGA
+297 
-306 KQDKASF
+306 
-313 EKRSGLNGVSGK
+313 SGLKGVSGK

-355 PYDSNTFDEIAND
+355 PYDSNNFDEIAND

-379 VVGANDRLIGDQA
+379 VVGANDRLVGDQA

-451 NLGVVAGTIKDST
+451 NLGAVAGTIKDST

-521 LGQLKYIGSLVG
+521 LGQLQYIGSLVG

-578 ALHALMAQGKSK
+578 ALKALMAQGKSK

-636 GKIHNYE
+636 GKHHNYE

-660 NTLNYAQKD
+660 NNLNYAQKD

-677 VTRAENQDLG
+677 VTRVENQDLG

-812 VPTVHGDK
+812 VPT
-820 IDDLH
+820 
-825 LSLQLNG
+825 
-832 STISASANSNNYEV
+832 
-846 VIKDGVLT
+846 
-854 KKPAPVPTPDPLPQ
+854 PDPLPQPQPQPQPEPQPLPQ

-977 STTKENFKLMNS
+977 STTNENFKLMNS

-1015 SMIANKGEHK
+1015 SMITNKVEHK
-1025 DTLDSSSQ
+1025 DTLDSASQ

-1039 NEAPSKQN
+1039 NEAPSKQK

>member
-1 MKTNTSLCQTQG
+1 MKTNTSLCQPQC

-19 NNAALTNNPCKLNKL
+19 NDAAPTNNPCKLNKL

-112 GVQANSKPVS
+112 GVQANTKPVS

-178 KVSQK
+178 KVSKQ
-183 LLDQFKNGA
+183 LLERFKDGA

-209 VSLIG
+209 VTLIG
-214 TVKADNLKIN
+214 TVKADNLK
-224 GSQIVIAD
+224 V
-232 ASNIVTAD
+232 
-240 RQGSV
+240 
-245 ELHSSTNR
+245 
-253 IDVGGAKQDKASFE
+253 
-267 KRINGSQIV
+267 NGSQIV

-355 PYDSNTFDEIAND
+355 PYDSNNFDEIAND

-379 VVGANDRLIGDQA
+379 VVGANDRLVGDQA
-392 FTGKIDGAFHTIKFT
+392 FKGEIDGAFHTIKFT

-451 NLGVVAGTIKDST
+451 NLGAVAGTIKDST

-506 YYDVATQDMLGQKAA
+506 YYDVATQDILGQKAA
-521 LGQLKYIGSLVG
+521 LGQLQYIGSLVG

-654 NLLSKN
+654 NLLAKN
-660 NTLNYAQKD
+660 NTLHYAQKD

-677 VTRAENQDLG
+677 VTRVENQDLG

-762 QVIGSLVHGDKI
+762 QVIGSLV
-774 DDLHLS
+774 
-780 LQLNG
+780 Q
-785 STISASANSNNYEVV
+785 
-800 IKDGVLTKKPAP
+800 
-812 VPTVHGDK
+812 GDK

-854 KKPAPVPTPDPLPQ
+854 KKPAPVPTPDPLPQPQPQPQPEPQPLPQ

-1025 DTLDSSSQ
+1025 DTLDSASQ

>member
-1 MKTNTSLCQTQG
+1 MKTNTSLCQPQG
-13 SLLSQG
+13 SLLSKG
-19 NNAALTNNPCKLNKL
+19 NDAAPTNNPCKLNKL

-49 VGIPTALAARPTG
+49 VGMPTALAARPTG

-112 GVQANSKPVS
+112 GVQANTKPVS

-178 KVSQK
+178 KVSQQ
-183 LLDQFKNGA
+183 LLERFKDGA

-209 VSLIG
+209 VTLIG

-267 KRINGSQIV
+267 KR
-276 IADASNIVTADRQG
+276 
-290 SVELHSS
+290 
-297 TNRIDVGGA
+297 
-306 KQDKASF
+306 
-313 EKRSGLNGVSGK
+313 SGLNGVSGK
-325 QVKASGAHDNGQYVE
+325 LVKASGAHDKGQYVE

-355 PYDSNTFDEIAND
+355 PYDSNNFDEIAND
-368 LNGNY
+368 LNGKY

-379 VVGANDRLIGDQA
+379 VVEANDRLVGDKA
-392 FTGKIDGAFHTIKFT
+392 FKGEIDGAFHTIKFT

-451 NLGVVAGTIKDST
+451 NLGAVAGTIKDST

-578 ALHALMAQGKSK
+578 ALQALMAQGKSK
-590 QQAEAEL
+590 QQAETEL

-706 GSLALQNRS
+706 GSLALQNRT

-762 QVIGSLVHGDKI
+762 QVIGSLV
-774 DDLHLS
+774 S
-780 LQLNG
+780 
-785 STISASANSNNYEVV
+785 
-800 IKDGVLTKKPAP
+800 
-812 VPTVHGDK
+812 GDK

-868 PQPEEKPE
+868 PQPQPEPQPLPQPQPEEKPE
-876 VNPNPLPQ
+876 FNPNPLPQ

-977 STTKENFKLMNS
+977 STTNENFKLMNS

-1025 DTLDSSSQ
+1025 DTLDSASQ

-1039 NEAPSKQN
+1039 NEAPSKQK

>member
-1 MKTNTSLCQTQG
+1 MKTNPSLCQPQG
-13 SLLSQG
+13 SLLSQV
-19 NNAALTNNPCKLNKL
+19 NDAAPTNNPCKLNKL

-49 VGIPTALAARPTG
+49 VGMPTALAARPTG

-112 GVQANSKPVS
+112 GVQANTKPVS

-178 KVSQK
+178 KVSQQ
-183 LLDQFKNGA
+183 LLERFKDGA

-209 VSLIG
+209 VTLIG

-267 KRINGSQIV
+267 KR
-276 IADASNIVTADRQG
+276 
-290 SVELHSS
+290 
-297 TNRIDVGGA
+297 
-306 KQDKASF
+306 
-313 EKRSGLNGVSGK
+313 SGLKGVSGK

-355 PYDSNTFDEIAND
+355 PYDSNNFDEIAND

-451 NLGVVAGTIKDST
+451 NLGAVAGTIKDST

-521 LGQLKYIGSLVG
+521 LGQLQYIGSLVG

-578 ALHALMAQGKSK
+578 ALQALMAQGKSK
-590 QQAEAEL
+590 QQAETEL

-706 GSLALQNRS
+706 GSLALQNRT

-812 VPTVHGDK
+812 VPT
-820 IDDLH
+820 
-825 LSLQLNG
+825 
-832 STISASANSNNYEV
+832 
-846 VIKDGVLT
+846 
-854 KKPAPVPTPDPLPQ
+854 PDPLPQPQPQPQPEPQPLPQ

-977 STTKENFKLMNS
+977 STTNENFKLMNS

-1039 NEAPSKQN
+1039 NEASSKQN

>member
-19 NNAALTNNPCKLNKL
+19 NDAAPTNNPCKLNKL

-62 LPVIDKAYNA
+62 LPVIDKTYNA

-112 GVQANSKPVS
+112 GVQANTKPVS

-209 VSLIG
+209 VTLIG
-214 TVKADNLKIN
+214 TVKADNLK
-224 GSQIVIAD
+224 
-232 ASNIVTAD
+232 
-240 RQGSV
+240 
-245 ELHSSTNR
+245 
-253 IDVGGAKQDKASFE
+253 
-267 KRINGSQIV
+267 INGSQIV

-355 PYDSNTFDEIAND
+355 PYDSNNFDEIAND

-379 VVGANDRLIGDQA
+379 VVGANDRLVGDKA

-451 NLGVVAGTIKDST
+451 NLGAVAGTIKDST

-521 LGQLKYIGSLVG
+521 LGQLQYIGSLVG

-578 ALHALMAQGKSK
+578 ALKALMAQGKSK

-636 GKIHNYE
+636 GKHHNYE

-660 NTLNYAQKD
+660 NNLNYAQKD

-677 VTRAENQDLG
+677 VTRVENQDLG

-812 VPTVHGDK
+812 VPT
-820 IDDLH
+820 
-825 LSLQLNG
+825 
-832 STISASANSNNYEV
+832 
-846 VIKDGVLT
+846 
-854 KKPAPVPTPDPLPQ
+854 PDPLPQPQPQPQPEPQPLPQ

-977 STTKENFKLMNS
+977 STTNENFKLMNS

-1015 SMIANKGEHK
+1015 SMITNKVEHK
-1025 DTLDSSSQ
+1025 DTLDSASQ

-1039 NEAPSKQN
+1039 NEAPSKQK

>member
-1 MKTNTSLCQTQG
+1 
-13 SLLSQG
+13 
-19 NNAALTNNPCKLNKL
+19 
-34 VKPMLSTLFLATAVA
+34 
-49 VGIPTALAARPTG
+49 
-62 LPVIDKAYNA
+62 
-72 KVNQVGSRLTITS
+72 
-85 DKNKN
+85 
-90 NALLLWNSFNVNSNK
+90 
-105 TVEFAID
+105 
-112 GVQANSKPVS
+112 
-122 FLNVVTGPGRSN
+122 
-134 IDGSI
+134 
-139 LDVNNHN
+139 
-146 GKVNFYLINPNGIN
+146 
-160 VSKSAVFINMNQ
+160 MNQ

-183 LLDQFKNGA
+183 LLDQFKDGA

-267 KRINGSQIV
+267 KR
-276 IADASNIVTADRQG
+276 
-290 SVELHSS
+290 
-297 TNRIDVGGA
+297 
-306 KQDKASF
+306 
-313 EKRSGLNGVSGK
+313 SGLKGVSGK

-355 PYDSNTFDEIAND
+355 PYDSNNFDEIAND
-368 LNGNY
+368 LNGKY

-379 VVGANDRLIGDQA
+379 VVEANDRLIGDQA

-451 NLGVVAGTIKDST
+451 NLGAVAGTIKDST
-464 LHNVEVVDFNYSFAQ
+464 LNNVEVVDFNYSFAQ

-521 LGQLKYIGSLVG
+521 LGQLQYIGSLVG

-578 ALHALMAQGKSK
+578 ALQALIAQGKSK

-706 GSLALQNRS
+706 GSLALQNRT

-762 QVIGSLVHGDKI
+762 QVIGSLVQGDKI

-785 STISASANSNNYEVV
+785 SA
-800 IKDGVLTKKPAP
+800 
-812 VPTVHGDK
+812 
-820 IDDLH
+820 
-825 LSLQLNG
+825 
-832 STISASANSNNYEV
+832 ISASANSNNYEV

-854 KKPAPVPTPDPLPQ
+854 KKPAPVPTPDPLPQPQPQPQPEPQPLPQ

-989 TVEEHSLAN
+989 TLEEHSLAN

-1025 DTLDSSSQ
+1025 DTLDSVNQ

-1039 NEAPSKQN
+1039 NEAPSKQK

>member
-1 MKTNTSLCQTQG
+1 MKTNTSLCQPQG
-13 SLLSQG
+13 SLLSKG
-19 NNAALTNNPCKLNKL
+19 NDAAPTNNPCKLNKL

-72 KVNQVGSRLTITS
+72 HISQDHTSLTITS
-85 DKNKN
+85 EKDKN
-90 NALLLWNSFNVNSNK
+90 NALLLWKNFNVQGGKSVK
-105 TVEFAID
+105 FAID
-112 GVQANSKPVS
+112 GVQANTKPVS

-134 IDGSI
+134 IDGNVV
-139 LDVNNHN
+139 DVSNIT

-160 VSKSAVFINMNQ
+160 VSESANIANMRS

-178 KVSQK
+178 KVSKQ
-183 LLDQFKNGA
+183 LLERFKDGA

-209 VSLIG
+209 VTLIG

-267 KRINGSQIV
+267 KR
-276 IADASNIVTADRQG
+276 
-290 SVELHSS
+290 
-297 TNRIDVGGA
+297 
-306 KQDKASF
+306 
-313 EKRSGLNGVSGK
+313 SGLKGVSGK

-355 PYDSNTFDEIAND
+355 PYDSNNFDEIAND
-368 LNGNY
+368 LNGKY

-379 VVGANDRLIGDQA
+379 VVEANDRLVGDKA
-392 FTGKIDGAFHTIKFT
+392 FKGEIDGAFHTIKFT
-407 GELSKNGQSADYG
+407 GELSKNGQSSDYG

-451 NLGVVAGTIKDST
+451 NLGAVAGTIKDST
-464 LHNVEVVDFNYSFAQ
+464 LHNLEVVDFNYSFAQ

-521 LGQLKYIGSLVG
+521 LGQLQYIGSLVG

-578 ALHALMAQGKSK
+578 ALKALMAQGKSK

-654 NLLSKN
+654 NLLAKN
-660 NTLNYAQKD
+660 NNLNYAQKD

-706 GSLALQNRS
+706 GSLALQNRT

-762 QVIGSLVHGDKI
+762 QVIGSLVR
-774 DDLHLS
+774 
-780 LQLNG
+780 
-785 STISASANSNNYEVV
+785 
-800 IKDGVLTKKPAP
+800 
-812 VPTVHGDK
+812 GDK

-854 KKPAPVPTPDPLPQ
+854 KKPAPVPTPDPLPQPQPQPQPEPQPLPQ

-977 STTKENFKLMNS
+977 STTNENFKLMNS
-989 TVEEHSLAN
+989 TLEEHSLAN

-1015 SMIANKGEHK
+1015 SMIANKVEHK

-1039 NEAPSKQN
+1039 NEAPSKQK

>member
-19 NNAALTNNPCKLNKL
+19 NDAAPTNNPCKLNKL

-49 VGIPTALAARPTG
+49 VGMPTALAARPTG
-62 LPVIDKAYNA
+62 LPVIDKANNA
-72 KVNQVGSRLTITS
+72 HISQDHTSLTITS
-85 DKNKN
+85 EKDKN
-90 NALLLWNSFNVNSNK
+90 NALLLWKNFNVQGGKSVK
-105 TVEFAID
+105 FAID
-112 GVQANSKPVS
+112 GVQANTKPVS

-134 IDGSI
+134 IDGNVV
-139 LDVNNHN
+139 DVSNIT

-160 VSKSAVFINMNQ
+160 VSESANIANMRS

-183 LLDQFKNGA
+183 FLNQFKDGA
-192 APAIEMAAL
+192 APAIDMAAL

-209 VSLIG
+209 VTLIG
-214 TVKADNLKIN
+214 TVKADNLK
-224 GSQIVIAD
+224 
-232 ASNIVTAD
+232 
-240 RQGSV
+240 
-245 ELHSSTNR
+245 
-253 IDVGGAKQDKASFE
+253 
-267 KRINGSQIV
+267 INGSQIV

-325 QVKASGAHDNGQYVE
+325 QVKASGAHDKGQYVE

-355 PYDSNTFDEIAND
+355 PYDSNNFDEIAND
-368 LNGNY
+368 LNGKY

-379 VVGANDRLIGDQA
+379 VVGANDRLVGDKA
-392 FTGKIDGAFHTIKFT
+392 FKGEIDGAFHTIKFT

-451 NLGVVAGTIKDST
+451 NLGAVAGTIKDST

-521 LGQLKYIGSLVG
+521 LGQLQYIGSLVG

-548 SQAKSQYKLNA
+548 SQAKSQYKINA

-578 ALHALMAQGKSK
+578 ALKALMAQGKSK
-590 QQAEAEL
+590 QQADAEL

-660 NTLNYAQKD
+660 NNLNYAQKD

-706 GSLALQNRS
+706 GSLALQNRT

-762 QVIGSLVHGDKI
+762 QVIGSLVR
-774 DDLHLS
+774 
-780 LQLNG
+780 
-785 STISASANSNNYEVV
+785 
-800 IKDGVLTKKPAP
+800 
-812 VPTVHGDK
+812 GDK

-854 KKPAPVPTPDPLPQ
+854 KKPAPVPTPDPLPQPQPQPEPQPLPQ

-989 TVEEHSLAN
+989 TLEEHSLAN

-1025 DTLDSSSQ
+1025 DTLDSASQ

>member
-1 MKTNTSLCQTQG
+1 MKTNTSLCQPQG
-13 SLLSQG
+13 SLLSKG
-19 NNAALTNNPCKLNKL
+19 NDAAPTNNPCKLNKL

-62 LPVIDKAYNA
+62 LPVIDNAYNA

-90 NALLLWNSFNVNSNK
+90 NALLLWHSFNVNSNK

-112 GVQANSKPVS
+112 GVQANTKPVS

-172 VYLGTQ
+172 VYLGTH
-178 KVSQK
+178 KVSQQ
-183 LLDQFKNGA
+183 LLERFKDGA

-209 VSLIG
+209 VTLIG
-214 TVKADNLKIN
+214 TVKADNLK
-224 GSQIVIAD
+224 V
-232 ASNIVTAD
+232 
-240 RQGSV
+240 
-245 ELHSSTNR
+245 
-253 IDVGGAKQDKASFE
+253 
-267 KRINGSQIV
+267 NGSQIV

-355 PYDSNTFDEIAND
+355 PYDSNNFDEIAND

-379 VVGANDRLIGDQA
+379 VVVANDRLVGDKA

-451 NLGVVAGTIKDST
+451 NLGAVAGTIKDST
-464 LHNVEVVDFNYSFAQ
+464 LNNVEVVDFNYSFAQ

-521 LGQLKYIGSLVG
+521 LGQLQYIGSLVG

-578 ALHALMAQGKSK
+578 ALKALMAQGKSK

-762 QVIGSLVHGDKI
+762 QVIGSLV
-774 DDLHLS
+774 
-780 LQLNG
+780 Q
-785 STISASANSNNYEVV
+785 
-800 IKDGVLTKKPAP
+800 
-812 VPTVHGDK
+812 GDK

-854 KKPAPVPTPDPLPQ
+854 KKPAPVPTPDPLPQPQPQPQPEPQPLPQ

-989 TVEEHSLAN
+989 TLEEHSLAN

-1015 SMIANKGEHK
+1015 SMITNKVEHK
-1025 DTLDSSSQ
+1025 DTLDSASQ

-1039 NEAPSKQN
+1039 NEAPSKQK
-1047 ADDLIG
+1047 AEDLIG

>member
-19 NNAALTNNPCKLNKL
+19 NDAAPTDNPCKLNKL

-112 GVQANSKPVS
+112 GVQANTKPVS

-178 KVSQK
+178 KVSQQ
-183 LLDQFKNGA
+183 LLERFKDGA

-209 VSLIG
+209 VTLIG

-240 RQGSV
+240 RQGS
-245 ELHSSTNR
+245 
-253 IDVGGAKQDKASFE
+253 I
-267 KRINGSQIV
+267 
-276 IADASNIVTADRQG
+276 
-290 SVELHSS
+290 ELHSS

-313 EKRSGLNGVSGK
+313 EKRSGLKGVSGK

-355 PYDSNTFDEIAND
+355 PYDSNNFDEIAND
-368 LNGNY
+368 LNGKY

-379 VVGANDRLIGDQA
+379 VVEANDRLIGDQA

-451 NLGVVAGTIKDST
+451 NLGAVAGTIKDST

-521 LGQLKYIGSLVG
+521 LGQLQYIGSLVG

-578 ALHALMAQGKSK
+578 ALKALMAQGKSK

-660 NTLNYAQKD
+660 NNLNYAQKD

-743 EHDGKPNLEINRDT
+743 EHDGKPNLEINRNT

-762 QVIGSLVHGDKI
+762 QVIGSLVK
-774 DDLHLS
+774 
-780 LQLNG
+780 
-785 STISASANSNNYEVV
+785 
-800 IKDGVLTKKPAP
+800 
-812 VPTVHGDK
+812 GDK

-868 PQPEEKPE
+868 PQPQPEPQPLPQPQPEEKPE

-889 PQDKPND
+889 PQYKPND

-989 TVEEHSLAN
+989 TLEEHSLAN

-1015 SMIANKGEHK
+1015 SMIANKVEHK
-1025 DTLDSSSQ
+1025 DTLDSASQ

-1039 NEAPSKQN
+1039 NEAPRKQK

>member
-19 NNAALTNNPCKLNKL
+19 NDAAITNNQCKLNKL

-112 GVQANSKPVS
+112 GVQANTKPVS

-267 KRINGSQIV
+267 KR
-276 IADASNIVTADRQG
+276 
-290 SVELHSS
+290 
-297 TNRIDVGGA
+297 
-306 KQDKASF
+306 
-313 EKRSGLNGVSGK
+313 SGLNGVSGK

-355 PYDSNTFDEIAND
+355 PYDSNNFDEIAND
-368 LNGNY
+368 LNGKY

-379 VVGANDRLIGDQA
+379 VVEANDRLVGDKA
-392 FTGKIDGAFHTIKFT
+392 FKGEIDGAFHTIKFT

-451 NLGVVAGTIKDST
+451 NLGAVAGTIKDST

-521 LGQLKYIGSLVG
+521 LGQLQYIGSLVG

-578 ALHALMAQGKSK
+578 ALQALMAQGKSK

-660 NTLNYAQKD
+660 NTLHYAQKD

-677 VTRAENQDLG
+677 VTRVENQDLG

-706 GSLALQNRS
+706 GSLALQNRT

-762 QVIGSLVHGDKI
+762 QVIGSLV
-774 DDLHLS
+774 
-780 LQLNG
+780 Q
-785 STISASANSNNYEVV
+785 
-800 IKDGVLTKKPAP
+800 
-812 VPTVHGDK
+812 GDK

-868 PQPEEKPE
+868 PQPQPEPQPLPQPQPEEKPE
-876 VNPNPLPQ
+876 FNPNPLPQ

-1025 DTLDSSSQ
+1025 DTLDSSNQ

-1039 NEAPSKQN
+1039 NEAPSKQK

>member
-1 MKTNTSLCQTQG
+1 MKTNTSLCQPQG

-19 NNAALTNNPCKLNKL
+19 NDAAPTNNPCKLNKL

-62 LPVIDKAYNA
+62 LPVIDKANNA
-72 KVNQVGSRLTITS
+72 HISQDHTSLTITS
-85 DKNKN
+85 EKDKN
-90 NALLLWNSFNVNSNK
+90 NALLLWKNFNVQGGKSVK
-105 TVEFAID
+105 FAID
-112 GVQANSKPVS
+112 GVQANTKPVS

-134 IDGSI
+134 IDGNVV
-139 LDVNNHN
+139 DVSNIT

-160 VSKSAVFINMNQ
+160 VSESANIANMRS

-178 KVSQK
+178 KVSQQ
-183 LLDQFKNGA
+183 LLDRFKDGA

-240 RQGSV
+240 RQGS
-245 ELHSSTNR
+245 
-253 IDVGGAKQDKASFE
+253 I
-267 KRINGSQIV
+267 
-276 IADASNIVTADRQG
+276 
-290 SVELHSS
+290 ELHSS

-355 PYDSNTFDEIAND
+355 PYDSNNFDEIAND
-368 LNGNY
+368 LNGKY

-379 VVGANDRLIGDQA
+379 VVEANDRLVGDQA

-407 GELSKNGQSADYG
+407 GELSKNGQSSDYG

-451 NLGVVAGTIKDST
+451 NLGAVAGTIKDST

-521 LGQLKYIGSLVG
+521 LGQLQYIGSLVG

-578 ALHALMAQGKSK
+578 ALQALMAQGKSK
-590 QQAEAEL
+590 QQAETEL

-660 NTLNYAQKD
+660 NNLNYAQKD

-706 GSLALQNRS
+706 GSLALQNRT

-762 QVIGSLVHGDKI
+762 QVIGSLV
-774 DDLHLS
+774 S
-780 LQLNG
+780 
-785 STISASANSNNYEVV
+785 
-800 IKDGVLTKKPAP
+800 
-812 VPTVHGDK
+812 GDK

-854 KKPAPVPTPDPLPQ
+854 KKPAPVPTPDPLPQPQPQPEPQPLPQ

-1025 DTLDSSSQ
+1025 DTLDSASQ

>member
-1 MKTNTSLCQTQG
+1 MKTNTSLCQTHG
-13 SLLSQG
+13 SLLSKG
-19 NNAALTNNPCKLNKL
+19 NDAAPTNNPCKLNKL

-49 VGIPTALAARPTG
+49 VGMPTALAASPTG

-112 GVQANSKPVS
+112 GVQANTKPVS

-183 LLDQFKNGA
+183 LLNQFKDGA

-209 VSLIG
+209 VTLIG

-240 RQGSV
+240 RQGS
-245 ELHSSTNR
+245 
-253 IDVGGAKQDKASFE
+253 I
-267 KRINGSQIV
+267 
-276 IADASNIVTADRQG
+276 
-290 SVELHSS
+290 ELHSS

-355 PYDSNTFDEIAND
+355 PYDSNNFDEIAND
-368 LNGNY
+368 LNGKY

-379 VVGANDRLIGDQA
+379 VLDANDRLIGDQA

-451 NLGVVAGTIKDST
+451 NLGAVAGTIKDST

-521 LGQLKYIGSLVG
+521 LGQLQYIGSLVG

-636 GKIHNYE
+636 GKHHNYE

-660 NTLNYAQKD
+660 NNLNYAQKD

-677 VTRAENQDLG
+677 VTRVENQDLG

-706 GSLALQNRS
+706 GSLALQNRT

-812 VPTVHGDK
+812 VPT
-820 IDDLH
+820 
-825 LSLQLNG
+825 
-832 STISASANSNNYEV
+832 
-846 VIKDGVLT
+846 
-854 KKPAPVPTPDPLPQ
+854 PDPLPQPQPQPQPEPQPLPQ

-977 STTKENFKLMNS
+977 STTNENFKLMNS

-1039 NEAPSKQN
+1039 NEASSKQN

>member
-19 NNAALTNNPCKLNKL
+19 NDAAITNNQCKLNKL

-49 VGIPTALAARPTG
+49 VGMPTALAARPTG
-62 LPVIDKAYNA
+62 LPVIDNAYNA
-72 KVNQVGSRLTITS
+72 HIRQDHTSLTITS
-85 DKNKN
+85 EKDKN
-90 NALLLWNSFNVNSNK
+90 NALLLWKNFNVQGGKSVK
-105 TVEFAID
+105 FAID
-112 GVQANSKPVS
+112 GVQANTKPVS

-134 IDGSI
+134 IDGNI
-139 LDVNNHN
+139 VDVSNIT

-160 VSKSAVFINMNQ
+160 VSESANIANMRS

-183 LLDQFKNGA
+183 LLDQFKDGA

-209 VSLIG
+209 VTLIG
-214 TVKADNLKIN
+214 TVKADNLK
-224 GSQIVIAD
+224 V
-232 ASNIVTAD
+232 
-240 RQGSV
+240 
-245 ELHSSTNR
+245 
-253 IDVGGAKQDKASFE
+253 
-267 KRINGSQIV
+267 NGSQIV

-812 VPTVHGDK
+812 VPT
-820 IDDLH
+820 
-825 LSLQLNG
+825 
-832 STISASANSNNYEV
+832 
-846 VIKDGVLT
+846 
-854 KKPAPVPTPDPLPQ
+854 PDPLPQPQPQPQPEPQPLPQ

>member
-19 NNAALTNNPCKLNKL
+19 NDAAPTNNPCKLNKL

-62 LPVIDKAYNA
+62 LPVIDKTYNA

-112 GVQANSKPVS
+112 GVQANTKPVS

-209 VSLIG
+209 VTLIG

-267 KRINGSQIV
+267 KR
-276 IADASNIVTADRQG
+276 
-290 SVELHSS
+290 
-297 TNRIDVGGA
+297 
-306 KQDKASF
+306 
-313 EKRSGLNGVSGK
+313 SGLKGVSGK

-355 PYDSNTFDEIAND
+355 PYDSNNFDEIAND

-379 VVGANDRLIGDQA
+379 VVGANDRLVGDQA

-451 NLGVVAGTIKDST
+451 NLGAVAGTIKDST

-521 LGQLKYIGSLVG
+521 LGQLQYIGSLVG

-578 ALHALMAQGKSK
+578 ALKALMAQGKSK

-636 GKIHNYE
+636 GKHHNYE

-660 NTLNYAQKD
+660 NNLNYAQKD

-677 VTRAENQDLG
+677 VTRVENQDLG

-812 VPTVHGDK
+812 VPT
-820 IDDLH
+820 
-825 LSLQLNG
+825 
-832 STISASANSNNYEV
+832 
-846 VIKDGVLT
+846 
-854 KKPAPVPTPDPLPQ
+854 PDPLPQPQPQPQPEPQPLPQ

-977 STTKENFKLMNS
+977 STTNENFKLMNS

-1015 SMIANKGEHK
+1015 SMITNKVEHK
-1025 DTLDSSSQ
+1025 DTLDSASQ

-1039 NEAPSKQN
+1039 NEAPSKQK

>member
-1 MKTNTSLCQTQG
+1 
-13 SLLSQG
+13 
-19 NNAALTNNPCKLNKL
+19 
-34 VKPMLSTLFLATAVA
+34 MLSTLFLATAVA
-49 VGIPTALAARPTG
+49 VGMPTALAASPTG

-112 GVQANSKPVS
+112 GVQANTKPVS

-178 KVSQK
+178 KVSQQ
-183 LLDQFKNGA
+183 LLERFKDGA

-209 VSLIG
+209 VTLIG
-214 TVKADNLKIN
+214 TVKADNLK
-224 GSQIVIAD
+224 
-232 ASNIVTAD
+232 
-240 RQGSV
+240 
-245 ELHSSTNR
+245 
-253 IDVGGAKQDKASFE
+253 
-267 KRINGSQIV
+267 INGSQIV

-355 PYDSNTFDEIAND
+355 PYDSNNFDEIAND
-368 LNGNY
+368 LNGKY

-379 VVGANDRLIGDQA
+379 VVGANDRLVGDKA
-392 FTGKIDGAFHTIKFT
+392 FKGEIDGAFHTIKFT

-451 NLGVVAGTIKDST
+451 NLGAVAGTIKDST

-521 LGQLKYIGSLVG
+521 LGQLQYIGSLVG

-578 ALHALMAQGKSK
+578 ALQALMAQGKSK

-660 NTLNYAQKD
+660 NNLNYAQKD

-677 VTRAENQDLG
+677 VTRVENQDLG

-762 QVIGSLVHGDKI
+762 QVIGSLV
-774 DDLHLS
+774 
-780 LQLNG
+780 Q
-785 STISASANSNNYEVV
+785 
-800 IKDGVLTKKPAP
+800 
-812 VPTVHGDK
+812 GDK

-854 KKPAPVPTPDPLPQ
+854 KKPAPVPTPDPLPQPQPQPEPQPLPQ

-989 TVEEHSLAN
+989 TLEEHSLAN

-1015 SMIANKGEHK
+1015 SMITNKVEHK
-1025 DTLDSSSQ
+1025 DTLDSASQ

-1039 NEAPSKQN
+1039 NEAPSKQK

>member
-1 MKTNTSLCQTQG
+1 MKTNTSLCHTQCP
-13 SLLSQG
+13 LLSQG
-19 NNAALTNNPCKLNKL
+19 NDSALTNNPCKLNKL
-34 VKPMLSTLFLATAVA
+34 LKPMLSTLFLATAVA
-49 VGIPTALAARPTG
+49 VGLPTALAARPTG
-62 LPVIDKAYNA
+62 LPVLDKAYNA
-72 KVNQVGSRLTITS
+72 HVVQAGSRLTITS
-85 DKNKN
+85 EKDKN
-90 NALLLWNSFNVNSNK
+90 NALLLWKSFNVNANK

-112 GVQANSKPVS
+112 GVQANTKPVS

-146 GKVNFYLINPNGIN
+146 GKVNFYLVNPNGIN
-160 VSKSAVFINMNQ
+160 VGKSAVFINMNQ

-183 LLDQFKNGA
+183 LLDRFKDGA
-192 APAIEMAAL
+192 APAIELAEL

-209 VSLIG
+209 VTLIG

-232 ASNIVTAD
+232 ANNIVTAD
-240 RQGSV
+240 RQGS
-245 ELHSSTNR
+245 
-253 IDVGGAKQDKASFE
+253 I
-267 KRINGSQIV
+267 
-276 IADASNIVTADRQG
+276 
-290 SVELHSS
+290 ELHSS

-313 EKRSGLNGVSGK
+313 EKRSGLKGVSGN
-325 QVKASGAHDNGQYVE
+325 QVKASGAHDKGEYVE
-340 HFDQK
+340 HFYQK
-345 AIYSIPLLDN
+345 AIYSIPLFDN
-355 PYDSNTFDEIAND
+355 PYDSNNFDEISND
-368 LNGNY
+368 LNGKY

-379 VVGANDRLIGDQA
+379 VLDANNRLVGDQA
-392 FTGKIDGAFHTIKFT
+392 FTGEIDGAFHTIKFT
-407 GELSKNGQSADYG
+407 GDLSKNGQSADYG
-420 VFGKLDGA
+420 VFGKLNGA

-451 NLGVVAGTIKDST
+451 NLGAVAGTIKDST
-464 LHNVEVVDFNYSFAQ
+464 LHNVEVVDFNYTFAQ

-490 LAGKSEGKNTF
+490 LAGKSEGNNTF
-501 SNVLS
+501 SNVIS

-521 LGQLKYIGSLVG
+521 LGQLQCIGSLVG
-533 NNEGTINTN
+533 NNEGTINTD

-548 SQAKSQYKLNA
+548 SQAKSQYQLNA

-578 ALHALMAQGKSK
+578 ALKALMAQGKSK
-590 QQAEAEL
+590 QQAESEL

-621 FLKPFFIED
+621 FLKPLFIED

-636 GKIHNYE
+636 GKMHNYE

-677 VTRAENQDLG
+677 VTREENQDLG

-706 GSLALQNRS
+706 GSVALQNRN

-743 EHDGKPNLEINRDT
+743 EHDGKPNLEINRNT

-762 QVIGSLVHGDKI
+762 QVIGSLV
-774 DDLHLS
+774 
-780 LQLNG
+780 Q
-785 STISASANSNNYEVV
+785 
-800 IKDGVLTKKPAP
+800 
-812 VPTVHGDK
+812 GDK

-868 PQPEEKPE
+868 PQPQPKPE
-876 VNPNPLPQ
+876 PQPQPEVKPDVNPNPLPQ

-896 DSNKS
+896 ESNKS

-944 MVFSYLD
+944 MVVSYLD
-951 PDYDESSI
+951 PDYDDSSI
-959 FMPNNNKL
+959 FMPNTNKL

-977 STTKENFKLMNS
+977 STTNENFKLMNS

-1025 DTLDSSSQ
+1025 DALDSANQ

-1039 NEAPSKQN
+1039 NEALSKQN

>member
-112 GVQANSKPVS
+112 GVQANTKPVS

-178 KVSQK
+178 KVSQQ
-183 LLDQFKNGA
+183 LLERFKDGA

-209 VSLIG
+209 VTLIG
-214 TVKADNLKIN
+214 TVKADNLK
-224 GSQIVIAD
+224 
-232 ASNIVTAD
+232 
-240 RQGSV
+240 
-245 ELHSSTNR
+245 
-253 IDVGGAKQDKASFE
+253 
-267 KRINGSQIV
+267 INGSQIV

-325 QVKASGAHDNGQYVE
+325 QVKASGAHDKGQYVE

-355 PYDSNTFDEIAND
+355 PYDSNNFDEIAND
-368 LNGNY
+368 LNGKY

-379 VVGANDRLIGDQA
+379 VVEANDRLVGDQA

-451 NLGVVAGTIKDST
+451 NLGAVAGTIKDST

-521 LGQLKYIGSLVG
+521 LGQLQYIGSLVG

-578 ALHALMAQGKSK
+578 ALQALMAQGKSK
-590 QQAEAEL
+590 QQAETEL

-660 NTLNYAQKD
+660 NTLHYAQKD

-677 VTRAENQDLG
+677 VTRVENQDLG

-706 GSLALQNRS
+706 GSLALQNRT

-743 EHDGKPNLEINRDT
+743 EHDGKPNLEINRNT

-762 QVIGSLVHGDKI
+762 QVIGSLVK
-774 DDLHLS
+774 
-780 LQLNG
+780 
-785 STISASANSNNYEVV
+785 
-800 IKDGVLTKKPAP
+800 
-812 VPTVHGDK
+812 GDK

-854 KKPAPVPTPDPLPQ
+854 KKPAPVPTPDPLPQPQPQPEPQPLPQ

-1025 DTLDSSSQ
+1025 DTLDSVNQ